1 MSWEAWAPHLKQT
14 QSGFEA
20 ANECGIYSL
29 QGDPWYSSNEQLSAK
44 TIKDLREMFSSTCD
58 MSSVEFRETK
68 YFKIRVDENIARFKH
83 ATKGG
88 LVVGLGNECI
98 IIAECGTESSLL
110 SNSVV
115 SVEYVLTQLNNT
127 QISQ

>member
-14 QSGFEA
+14 QAGYEA
-20 ANECGIYSL
+20 ASECGIYSL

-68 YFKIRVDENIARFKH
+68 YFKICVDENIARFKH
-83 ATKGG
+83 VTKGG

-98 IIAECGTESSLL
+98 IIAECDKPVIKQKRTSFKCMAFSPHIH
-110 SNSVV
+110 SFM
-115 SVEYVLTQLNNT
+115 
-127 QISQ
+127 I